1 MRKIRSL
8 TAMGRMSAYTLIGL
22 PFLLALAL
30 TALNPSFMSP
40 LYNTSAG
47 HKLVFSGL
55 VMMAIGSLILKK
67 IVSFK
72 G

>member
-1 MRKIRSL
+1 MASPWRTLLSVDRSDRAYQWVL
-8 TAMGRMSAYTLIGL
+8 TG
-22 PFLLALAL
+22 LALAL